1 MSTLREAFVDEIKDL
16 YHAEKQLIR
25 ALPKLAKNAA
35 NSDLREALDA
45 HLEQTEQHVTRLEEV
60 FGHLEE
66 RVKAKMCAGMA
77 GIIEEG
83 SEILGE
89 EFDDD
94 VMDAA
99 IIAAAQRAE
108 HYEIAAYG
116 TAAAWADALG
126 LAEVAELLGQTL
138 EEEKAADQ
146 KLTALAEQGI
156 NAAAISGNG
165 QSEVDESEEDQESP
179 ASRTK
184 VSRAGNGGMNSR
196 RKMAAGKRK

>member
-1 MSTLREAFVDEIKDL
+1 MQSPGNILHQTVENSWEKEMSTLREAFVDEIKDL

-25 ALPKLAKNAA
+25 ALPKLSKNAA
-35 NSDLREALDA
+35 SSELREALDS

-60 FGHLEE
+60 FEHLDE
-66 RVKAKMCAGMA
+66 RVRAKACAGMA

-83 SEILGE
+83 SDILGE
-89 EFDDD
+89 EFDED

-116 TAAAWADALG
+116 TATAWAGALG
-126 LAEVAELLGQTL
+126 LSEVAELLGQTL

-156 NAAAISGNG
+156 NAAATSGNG
-165 QSEVDESEEDQESP
+165 R
-179 ASRTK
+179 ASGT
-184 VSRAGNGGMNSR
+184 
-196 RKMAAGKRK
+196 RKMAGKASKK